1 MRDSDIIGIL
11 LDLVKRAYRDNR
23 LDSRE
28 YDKIMA
34 FLYGL

>member
-11 LDLVKRAYRDNR
+11 LDLVKWAYRDNR

-28 YDKIMA
+28 YDKIRD
-34 FLYGL
+34 FLYDL

>member
-1 MRDSDIIGIL
+1 MRDSDII
-11 LDLVKRAYRDNR
+11 DLVKRAYRDNR

-34 FLYGL
+34 FLYNL